1 MAGRPDILVTN
12 NLFINGYEYDYI
24 ASAHMRACSFVVFF
38 FSGLTFIIRFS
49 ASKFGL

>member
-1 MAGRPDILVTN
+1 MTGRPDILVTY

-38 FSGLTFIIRFS
+38 SGSTFIIRFS